1 MVHRPYIKYTFTRA
15 EFGIYNIVMTY
26 SPNYTKLMDSETTLG
41 AFDYYRLLPSISLIA
56 ALFAS
61 AMGFITVRGSFH
73 RRKASSIPVV
83 KSTLPWIGSAIDFVR
98 APIDF
103 LKDCKY
109 VPYFTCTPRIF

>member
-1 MVHRPYIKYTFTRA
+1 
-15 EFGIYNIVMTY
+15 MTY
-26 SPNYTKLMDSETTLG
+26 SPNYTKLMDSEATLG
-41 AFDYYRLLPSISLIA
+41 AFNYYRLLPSISLIA
-56 ALFAS
+56 ALFA
-61 AMGFITVRGSFH
+61 MGFIAVRGSFH

-109 VPYFTCTPRIF
+109 VPYFYLHPAYF